1 MLDLD
6 VIWFERKTT
15 ESVTRRLNIPARLTI
30 KYILRIILPVNHNG
44 KAISYYPYLLLSTIE
59 SLAEVAVISAS

>member
-6 VIWFERKTT
+6 VIWFEGKTT
-15 ESVTRRLNIPARLTI
+15 ESVARRLNIPRLTI